1 MKKVI
6 VTIDTEGHEGT
17 DPVRHLI
24 WGETKRD
31 GMCGVP
37 RIMEECDKVG
47 AKALFFVDFA
57 AAWHFGKDNIAE
69 VVKYIVEHG
78 HDVGVHIHPDHMADP
93 NRMFLFDYS
102 YDEQYEI
109 IKKCTDL
116 YVDIL
121 GVKPIAFRAGK
132 YAANH
137 DTLDIL
143 AKLGYKADFS
153 EFYGQ
158 KWCGINPPVTG
169 DSTVQLKSGLVEVP
183 VISYENHCWKLFHRY
198 DKLDISLS
206 REEHRYV
213 LRQIK
218 NQSYIQNVSMFIHS
232 FSFLNWRTAINNPG
246 FNKRSFKNFCCAL
259 KDVRDSDS
267 FEFSS
272 LDTILKEEYPKKE
285 ENSEFFSIGGLPA
298 LWFYLQKGI
307 KVVKMR
313 IEAKMF
319 NITK

>member
-37 RIMEECDKVG
+37 KIIEECDKVG
-47 AKALFFVDFA
+47 AKALFFVDLA
-57 AAWHFGKDNIAE
+57 AAWHFGKDSIAE
-69 VVKYIVEHG
+69 VMKYIVEHG

-116 YVDIL
+116 YEDIL

-137 DTLDIL
+137 DTLNIL

-169 DSTVQLKSGLVEVP
+169 DSTVQLKSGLVEIP
-183 VISYENHCWKLFHRY
+183 VISYENHCWKMFHRH
-198 DKLDISLS
+198 DKLDINLS
-206 REEHRYV
+206 RSEHTYV
-213 LRQIK
+213 LKQIEK
-218 NQSYIQNVSMFIHS
+218 QEGIQNVSLFVHS
-232 FSFLNWRTAINNPG
+232 FSFLNWRTRINNPTLNRKT
-246 FNKRSFKNFCCAL
+246 FQNFRFAL
-259 KDVRDSDS
+259 ERIYKSESYQFSDLNEILTDRYSQSKDGNAV
-267 FEFSS
+267 
-272 LDTILKEEYPKKE
+272 
-285 ENSEFFSIGGLPA
+285 FSIGGIYA
-298 LWFYLQKGI
+298 LWFYFQKGLRVI
-307 KVVKMR
+307 LMR
-313 IEAKMF
+313 TQAKLF
-319 NITK
+319 HITK